1 MTKNVRNLIK
11 KIQKLEGVK
20 ELQRV
25 SFDYGTNDLVIK
37 VRVQEGNC
45 EANEPMQE
53 ECPANEYTHMVNK
66 LLSLEGS
73 GNVHIDQKETTFEI
87 VVEVQSSD
95 RFVELAE
102 KSTEIVF
109 EEYGDNVIERE
120 FREKKEII
128 FRIKK

>member
-11 KIQKLEGVK
+11 KIQKLEGVE

-95 RFVELAE
+95 RFVELVK